1 MLTPVAAGLVS
12 LVGAVTVATAVAT
25 PPVTMASF
33 LLDPTGLPRL
43 GTVAPATL
51 HMPTRGLLAS
61 NATNLTLTFEELLLL
76 GRSNGTTVAPATV
89 DNDIISSN
97 KLVQIV
103 FCVLYSS
110 IFVLGVFG
118 NVLVCYVVF
127 RNKAMQTVTNLFIT
141 NLALSDILLCVLA
154 VPFTPSYTF
163 MRRWVFGK
171 LLCHTVPLAQGCSVY
186 ISTLTLT
193 SIAIDRF
200 FVIIYPFHP
209 RMKLSTC
216 ITIIVLIWSFAIMVT
231 MPYGLYMRLHGV
243 TANGTEANTTNSA
256 LSSAMYCEELWPS
269 EEMRKTFSIVTSIL
283 QFVLPFI
290 IMAFCYVCVSIRLND
305 RARTK
310 PGSKT
315 SRREEADRDR
325 KKRTNRMLIS
335 MVAIFGISWLPLNV
349 VNMCNDF
356 NSDINSWR
364 FYNLIFFI
372 AHLTAMSSTCY
383 NPFLY
388 AWLNDNFRKE
398 FKQVLPC
405 FDPSR
410 GRAGTVGGNRGVGGG
425 GWRSERTCNGN
436 NDTVQETLIASS
448 QVLPSSRSSQ
458 PQQQTHQLSSSSS
471 QGHGNPPIVDSIL
484 LSEVV
489 PPIPQLPP
497 PLGSNMLPSVQSA
510 ETVVLP
516 SGVLET
522 PFDVQLVPGES
533 PTLITNGT
541 SDATNASV
549 RNGLSYANTNPKLS
563 SLILI
568 NDGTTAD
575 SKVPAIL

>member
-1 MLTPVAAGLVS
+1 MLTPVSGLVS
-12 LVGAVTVATAVAT
+12 LVGAVTVATATSTA
-25 PPVTMASF
+25 PAAMAS
-33 LLDPTGLPRL
+33 LALDHTELPLIGTDHPPNTGML
-43 GTVAPATL
+43 G
-51 HMPTRGLLAS
+51 RGLSAS
-61 NATNLTLTFEELLLL
+61 NATNLTLTLEELLLF
-76 GRSNGTTVAPATV
+76 GRPNSSTVAPPSV
-89 DNDIISSN
+89 DNDIIFSN

-231 MPYGLYMRLHGV
+231 MPYGLYMKLHGV
-243 TANGTEANTTNSA
+243 ASNGTDGASNA

-290 IMAFCYVCVSIRLND
+290 IMAFCYICVSIRLND

-410 GRAGTVGGNRGVGGG
+410 GRAGTVGGNRGAGG

-436 NDTVQETLIASS
+436 NDTVQETLIPSS
-448 QVLPSSRSSQ
+448 QILPCSRSSQ
-458 PQQQTHQLSSSSS
+458 PQQQTQHLSSSSS
-471 QGHGNPPIVDSIL
+471 QGQSNQPTVDSIL

-489 PPIPQLPP
+489 PPLSLPP
-497 PLGSNMLPSVQSA
+497 PLSNNMLPSVQSA
-510 ETVVLP
+510 ETVILP

-522 PFDVQLVPGES
+522 PFDVQLI
-533 PTLITNGT
+533 PTAGTPLGNGT
-541 SDATNASV
+541 SEGTNLATSAGV
-549 RNGLSYANTNPKLS
+549 RNGLNHACTNPKLS

>member
-1 MLTPVAAGLVS
+1 
-12 LVGAVTVATAVAT
+12 
-25 PPVTMASF
+25 MASVVLGF
-33 LLDPTGLPRL
+33 VEPSGLPMAPRASTTAFPPISGHANTSLTNFTLDEPVLL
-43 GTVAPATL
+43 GWVNSSTVAPPVGA
-51 HMPTRGLLAS
+51 
-61 NATNLTLTFEELLLL
+61 
-76 GRSNGTTVAPATV
+76 
-89 DNDIISSN
+89 DIMSN
-97 KLVQIV
+97 KLLQIV

-163 MRRWVFGK
+163 LRRWVFGK

-231 MPYGLYMRLHGV
+231 MPYGLYMKLHGV
-243 TANGTEANTTNSA
+243 AFNATDSPQGT
-256 LSSAMYCEELWPS
+256 LPSAMYCEELWPS

-356 NSDINSWR
+356 YSDINGWR

-410 GRAGTVGGNRGVGGG
+410 GRAGTVNGNRGGGG

-448 QVLPSSRSSQ
+448 QALPSGRSSQ
-458 PQQQTHQLSSSSS
+458 QPSQQHASSGSSQTHHQ
-471 QGHGNPPIVDSIL
+471 PTVDSIL
-484 LSEVV
+484 LSEVG
-489 PPIPQLPP
+489 PPLPLPP
-497 PLGSNMLPSVQSA
+497 PINSNVLPSVQSA

-522 PFDVQLVPGES
+522 PFDVQLVPG
-533 PTLITNGT
+533 
-541 SDATNASV
+541 V
-549 RNGLSYANTNPKLS
+549 RNGTKVEGATTLAATSAASVGNGALNHGSSNSKLS

-568 NDGTTAD
+568 NDGTTPD

>member
-1 MLTPVAAGLVS
+1 MDALLLAHGDLMDGAGGAAGATIAAIPSVVS
-12 LVGAVTVATAVAT
+12 
-25 PPVTMASF
+25 P
-33 LLDPTGLPRL
+33 
-43 GTVAPATL
+43 
-51 HMPTRGLLAS
+51 
-61 NATNLTLTFEELLLL
+61 
-76 GRSNGTTVAPATV
+76 NGTNQTLMLGELMLFGRMNETITTTTTPAP
-89 DNDIISSN
+89 NEDIIYSN
-97 KLVQIV
+97 KLLQIV
-103 FCVLYSS
+103 FCILYSS

-163 MRRWVFGK
+163 LGGWVFGK
-171 LLCHTVPLAQGCSVY
+171 LLCHTLPLAQGCSVY

-216 ITIIVLIWSFAIMVT
+216 VTIIVLIWSFAILVT
-231 MPYGLYMRLHGV
+231 MPYGLYMRMHGEVANV
-243 TANGTEANTTNSA
+243 TDGGSPLIGTQ
-256 LSSAMYCEELWPS
+256 SSAMYCEELWPS

-283 QFVLPFI
+283 QFVLPFL

-335 MVAIFGISWLPLNV
+335 MVAIFGISWLPLNL

-356 NSDINSWR
+356 HSDINGWR
-364 FYNLIFFI
+364 FYNLFFFI

-410 GRAGTVGGNRGVGGG
+410 GRGGTINGARGGAG
-425 GWRSERTCNGN
+425 GWRSEQRTCNGN
-436 NDTVQETLIASS
+436 NDTVQETLIPSS

-458 PQQQTHQLSSSSS
+458 GHSQQQHQLGTSSTTSS
-471 QGHGNPPIVDSIL
+471 QGHQATVDSIL
-484 LSEVV
+484 LSEVN
-489 PPIPQLPP
+489 P
-497 PLGSNMLPSVQSA
+497 PLPLPAPLPSVQSA

-522 PFDVQLVPGES
+522 PFDVQLVPNANVAGAAAAAAV
-533 PTLITNGT
+533 TTNGG
-541 SDATNASV
+541 SNGRAVDAALV
-549 RNGLSYANTNPKLS
+549 VGGVVNGGLNRGSNSSKLS

>member
-1 MLTPVAAGLVS
+1 MLTPVSGLVS
-12 LVGAVTVATAVAT
+12 LVGAVTAAAAASTSPAA
-25 PPVTMASF
+25 MASLVLDHTELP
-33 LLDPTGLPRL
+33 LLETAAP
-43 GTVAPATL
+43 GTAIPG
-51 HMPTRGLLAS
+51 RGLFAT
-61 NATNLTLTFEELLLL
+61 NATNLTLSLEELLLF
-76 GRSNGTTVAPATV
+76 GRSNNSTVAPASA
-89 DNDIISSN
+89 DNDIIFTN

-243 TANGTEANTTNSA
+243 TFNGTDSTTNSTTN
-256 LSSAMYCEELWPS
+256 SAMYCEELWPS

-410 GRAGTVGGNRGVGGG
+410 GRAGTVGGNRAGG

-436 NDTVQETLIASS
+436 NDTVQETLIPSS
-448 QVLPSSRSSQ
+448 QILPSSRSSQ
-458 PQQQTHQLSSSSS
+458 PHQQPQQLSSSSS
-471 QGHGNPPIVDSIL
+471 QGQSNQPTVDSIL

-489 PPIPQLPP
+489 PPLSLPP
-497 PLGSNMLPSVQSA
+497 PLTGNALPSVQSA
-510 ETVVLP
+510 ETVILP

-522 PFDVQLVPGES
+522 PFDVQLIPSAGQPVS
-533 PTLITNGT
+533 NGT
-541 SDATNASV
+541 SEASNLTTSAGV
-549 RNGLSYANTNPKLS
+549 RNGLSHACTNPKLS

>member
-1 MLTPVAAGLVS
+1 MLTPVTGLVS
-12 LVGAVTVATAVAT
+12 LVGAVTAATAAST
-25 PPVTMASF
+25 APAAMAS
-33 LLDPTGLPRL
+33 LVLDHTELPSI
-43 GTVAPATL
+43 GTV
-51 HMPTRGLLAS
+51 MPGRGLLPS
-61 NATNLTLTFEELLLL
+61 NATNLTLTLEELLLF
-76 GRSNGTTVAPATV
+76 GRPNSSTVPPPTV
-89 DNDIISSN
+89 DNDIIFSN

-243 TANGTEANTTNSA
+243 ASNGTDGTTNT

-290 IMAFCYVCVSIRLND
+290 IMAFCYICVSIRLND

-410 GRAGTVGGNRGVGGG
+410 GRAGTVGGNRAGG

-436 NDTVQETLIASS
+436 NDTVQETLIPSS
-448 QVLPSSRSSQ
+448 QILPSSRSSQ
-458 PQQQTHQLSSSSS
+458 PQQQPQHLSSSSS
-471 QGHGNPPIVDSIL
+471 QGQSNQPTVDSIL

-489 PPIPQLPP
+489 PPLSLPP
-497 PLGSNMLPSVQSA
+497 PLTGNMLPSVQSA
-510 ETVVLP
+510 ETVILP

-522 PFDVQLVPGES
+522 PFDVQLIPCAGTSVS
-533 PTLITNGT
+533 NGT
-541 SDATNASV
+541 SDATNLTAAGGV
-549 RNGLSYANTNPKLS
+549 RNGLSHACTNPKLS

>member
-1 MLTPVAAGLVS
+1 MGGGPLGGSSSAMVVTPNV
-12 LVGAVTVATAVAT
+12 
-25 PPVTMASF
+25 
-33 LLDPTGLPRL
+33 
-43 GTVAPATL
+43 
-51 HMPTRGLLAS
+51 
-61 NATNLTLTFEELLLL
+61 TNLTLSLDEMAVLAVNVTP
-76 GRSNGTTVAPATV
+76 TTMPTMAPTMV
-89 DNDIISSN
+89 SGNEDIIYSS
-97 KLVQIV
+97 KLLQIV

-163 MRRWVFGK
+163 LGGWVFGK
-171 LLCHTVPLAQGCSVY
+171 LLCHTLPLAQGCSVY

-216 ITIIVLIWSFAIMVT
+216 VTIIVLIWSFAILVT
-231 MPYGLYMRLHGV
+231 MPYGLYMRLHGEP
-243 TANGTEANTTNSA
+243 ANGTDSANPA
-256 LSSAMYCEELWPS
+256 SSAMYCEEQWPS
-269 EEMRKTFSIVTSIL
+269 EDMRKTFSIVTSIL
-283 QFVLPFI
+283 QFVLPFL
-290 IMAFCYVCVSIRLND
+290 IMACCYVCVSIRLND

-335 MVAIFGISWLPLNV
+335 MVAIFGISWLPLNL

-356 NSDINSWR
+356 YSDINGWR
-364 FYNLIFFI
+364 FYNLFFFI

-410 GRAGTVGGNRGVGGG
+410 GRRGTLNGTRGGGGGGGG
-425 GWRSERTCNGN
+425 GWRSEQRTCNGN
-436 NDTVQETLIASS
+436 NDTVQETLIPSS
-448 QVLPSSRSSQ
+448 QVMASSRSSQ
-458 PQQQTHQLSSSSS
+458 QQQSGPS
-471 QGHGNPPIVDSIL
+471 VDSIL
-484 LSEVV
+484 LSEVT
-489 PPIPQLPP
+489 PPAPLPAP
-497 PLGSNMLPSVQSA
+497 VLPSVQSA
-510 ETVVLP
+510 ETVILP

-522 PFDVQLVPGES
+522 PFDLQLVPGA
-533 PTLITNGT
+533 LITNGGQ
-541 SDATNASV
+541 
-549 RNGLSYANTNPKLS
+549 NGSSAGVVNGKLAHGGGGSNSKLS